1 MSYNH
6 QQTAT
11 YGTQA
16 VDLGLQ
22 SFMRSVYNRMG
33 LGLVVT
39 GLTAFGVAHT
49 PALYEAIFGNKILS
63 YVAIFAPLA
72 FILFGFTPGR
82 MAKMTSGGIAG
93 LFTLFSVLMGVS
105 MATIFTIFTDESI
118 ARVFFIAAS
127 MFAATSLYGYTTKKD
142 LTRMGSFMFMGMI
155 GILIAGVVNLFI
167 GSEAVHF
174 AVSVIGVIVFTGL
187 AAWDTQRLKETYSY
201 AHGSEEANAKLAVMG
216 ALSLYLN
223 FVNLF
228 QLLLNLAGNRE

>member
-1 MSYNH
+1 MSYDH
-6 QQTAT
+6 QQTAV

-16 VDLGLQ
+16 IDLGLQ

-49 PALYEAIFGNKILS
+49 PVLFNAIFGNTILS
-63 YVAIFAPLA
+63 YIAIFAPLA
-72 FILFGFTPGR
+72 FIFFGFTPGR
-82 MAKMTSGGIAG
+82 MARMSSGGVAG

-105 MATIFTIFTDESI
+105 MSTVFVVFTDESI

-155 GILIAGVVNLFI
+155 GIFFAFIANMFLA
-167 GSEAVHF
+167 SEAVHF
-174 AVSVIGVIVFTGL
+174 AVSVIGVVVFTGL

-201 AHGSEEANAKLAVMG
+201 AHGEEANAKLAVMG

-228 QLLLNLAGNRE
+228 HMLLNLAGNRE